1 MVNTLHLNVV
11 DTHHEIFHGEI
22 TEVTAPGSMG
32 CLTIM
37 AGHTPLIT
45 SLNPGELIY
54 STPDKEKEL
63 LFISGGILEVQ
74 PNLVTILADTI
85 LRTDELDA
93 KAAEEAIERAKQKI
107 KNTNVN
113 SKSHADLEREIQ
125 IMKALIELSRT
136 TAKLNIKR
144 Y

>member
-1 MVNTLHLNVV
+1 MSNTFHLNVV
-11 DTHHEIFHGEI
+11 DSHHEIFHGEI
-22 TEVTAPGSMG
+22 TEVTAPGTMG

-45 SLNPGELIY
+45 SLKAGKLVYSAPDGESEI
-54 STPDKEKEL
+54 

-74 PNLVTILADTI
+74 PTLVTILADTI

-93 KAAEEAIERAKQKI
+93 KAAEDAIERASQKI
-107 KNTNVN
+107 KNTNLD
-113 SKSHADLEREIQ
+113 SKTHADLEREIQ
-125 IMKALIELSRT
+125 IMNALIQLSRT
-136 TAKLNIKR
+136 TSKLRIKR